1 MSAKTEQLVAMRLN
15 SYFKDQPQTP
25 ALVELKA
32 ELTSDLNEA
41 AADKQQAGLAP
52 EEAVA
57 EAFSD
62 FGDINELIRQINAE
76 NGTTKTIHGHH
87 VVMDDDGIR
96 VDDGETLKI
105 NNDGVYVK
113 GGRAFKADSEGV
125 SINDGAIKADSHGL
139 KLGSWT
145 FNEDGIN
152 LNGDA
157 QAQPDFKVPSMPL
170 DLTGEYTENL
180 PLVNERRF
188 DAKTITTLVLHYK
201 SARVKI
207 LPTQGDT
214 DEIIVREYM
223 NHNNTTYQAQ
233 VSQNEEELKVTQGK
247 VPFLIPLR
255 VHVQIHVPIS
265 LTGNVMVTSR
275 SGSVLVAG
283 LPHLDT
289 VNLQVISGSA
299 RVAEVG
305 SQAFSADVTSGSC
318 DLDGVQVTN
327 QLGMLVKSGRIR
339 MHAVTAGQFTI
350 SATSGTVTGDA
361 LNGGGS
367 WSVKSGSLK
376 LAFANIAGDINLNA
390 KSGSIKVGVPSDAS
404 YAYELEA
411 QSGRITAPKNGS
423 ATHFADGYQAGQV
436 GITGTYTI
444 KGRTTSGTIRLG

>member
-41 AADKQQAGLAP
+41 AADKQRAGLAP

-62 FGDINELIRQINAE
+62 FGDLNELIRQINAE

-157 QAQPDFKVPSMPL
+157 QSQTDFKMPRMPL
-170 DLTGEYTENL
+170 NLAGEYIDNL
-180 PLVNERRF
+180 PLVNEQRF
-188 DAKTITTLVLHYK
+188 DAKTVTTLALNYK

-207 LPTQGDT
+207 LPTQADT

-233 VSQNEEELKVTQGK
+233 VSQNAKELNVTQGK

-255 VHVQIHVPIS
+255 VHVQIHIPINY
-265 LTGNVMVTSR
+265 TGNVMVASR
-275 SGSVLVAG
+275 SGNVLVAG
-283 LPHLDT
+283 LSHLDT
-289 VNLQVISGSA
+289 VNLQVLSGSA
-299 RVAEVG
+299 RVTEVG
-305 SQAFSADVTSGSC
+305 SQAFSADVASGSC
-318 DLDGVQVTN
+318 DLNGVQVTN

-339 MHAVTAGQFTI
+339 MQTVTAGQFTI
-350 SATSGTVTGDA
+350 SATSGSVTGED
-361 LNGGGS
+361 LSGGGS

-376 LAFANIAGDINLNA
+376 LAFAKIAGDINLNA
-390 KSGSIKVGVPSDAS
+390 KSSTIKVGVPSDAS

-411 QSGRITAPKNGS
+411 QSGRIIAPKNGTV
-423 ATHFADGYQAGQV
+423 THFADGYQAGQV

-444 KGRTTSGTIRLG
+444 KGRTTSGTIRLS